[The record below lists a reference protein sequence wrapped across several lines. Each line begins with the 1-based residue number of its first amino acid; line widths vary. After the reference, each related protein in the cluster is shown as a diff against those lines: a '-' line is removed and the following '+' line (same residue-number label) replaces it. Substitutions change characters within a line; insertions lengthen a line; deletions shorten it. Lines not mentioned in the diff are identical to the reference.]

1 MEFFDCLKEIAY
13 LEDKK
18 IRTVDENN
26 RLKFLTLKIYDPEA
40 DDIIELI
47 EVYNRLQRK
56 ESDKTISN
64 TEIKILNALKIIYF
78 E

>member
-1 MEFFDCLKEIAY
+1 MEFFGCLKEIAY

-26 RLKFLTLKIYDPEA
+26 RLKFLTLKIYDPKA

-64 TEIKILNALKIIYF
+64 TEIQILNALKIIYF